1 MMRRVD
7 LLPAI
12 HEQRRRERR
21 NLVVVVLAGLGV
33 LLLLVGWWI
42 VLGFQ
47 INSAENVLADRQAQN
62 LQLQEQIAELTQ
74 FADLETEVQNK
85 KSSLQTVM
93 AGDLDWPALMTEI
106 AMVIPDDVWL
116 TSLSASA
123 GSTEGATAAPTETA
137 PIDIDP
143 REPFGRILFE
153 GRALSMRAVANWL
166 IREET
171 VDEFL
176 AVYLGSATDSEFE
189 GQLIFNFSNTIEL
202 GEKAVSG
209 RFQEGDL
216 GDGDFGQDEDDDED
230 NGDQFDDS
238 RLDEDDDDGFGD
250 EEDDE

>member
-21 NLVVVVLAGLGV
+21 NFVIVVLSGLLV
-33 LLLLVGWWI
+33 LLILIGWWV
-42 VLGFQ
+42 VLGFK
-47 INSAENVLADRQAQN
+47 INSAENVLAERQAQN
-62 LQLQEQIAELTQ
+62 LQLQTQIAELAQ
-74 FADLETEVQNK
+74 FADLESEVQNK

-116 TSLSASA
+116 RSLTASA
-123 GSTEGATAAPTETA
+123 GTTAGAAPVPTESN

-153 GRALSMRAVANWL
+153 GNALSMRAVANWL
-166 IREET
+166 IRQET

-176 AVYLGSATDSEFE
+176 AVYLGAASEAEFG
-189 GQLIFNFSNTIEL
+189 GQIAFGFSNTIEL
-202 GEKAVSG
+202 GEDSVSG
-209 RFQEGDL
+209 RFQDGNFGDA
-216 GDGDFGQDEDDDED
+216 DDED
-230 NGDQFDDS
+230 SGDTS
-238 RLDEDDDDGFGD
+238 DDDDDFGPDD
-250 EEDDE
+250 EEEDE